1 MADKDGFAA
10 GGLAGGGGRDGFERL
25 GERLD
30 QSGRITA
37 AFETEL
43 GRLSQVMA
51 QTGREVATLTSG
63 FGGGLRRAFEGVV
76 FYGMKLSDALKGIA
90 RNMADTVFAVAM
102 RPVQQAVAGALA
114 QGVSGFVSGAM
125 PFAQGGAFTQGRVMP
140 FARGGIVT
148 QPTHFPMRGATGLMG
163 EAGPEAI
170 MPLRRGADGRLGVAA
185 AGAGGRP
192 VNVTFNVS
200 TPDVA
205 GFRRSQGQIAASLG
219 RALARGE
226 RNA

>member
-1 MADKDGFAA
+1 MADKDGFGA
-10 GGLAGGGGRDGFERL
+10 GNSDGLARL

-30 QSGRITA
+30 QSGRMTA
-37 AFETEL
+37 AFEGEL
-43 GRLSQVMA
+43 TRLAQVMS
-51 QTGREVATLTSG
+51 QTGREVTTLTSG

-76 FYGMKLSDALKGIA
+76 FDGMKLSDALKGIA
-90 RNMADTVFAVAM
+90 QTMADTVFSVAM
-102 RPVQQAVAGALA
+102 KPVQQAVAGALA
-114 QGVSGFVSGAM
+114 QGVSGFVSGAL
-125 PFAQGGAFTQGRVMP
+125 PFANGGAFTQGRVMP
-140 FARGGIVT
+140 FARGGVVS
-148 QPTHFPMRGATGLMG
+148 QPTYFPMRGATGLMG

-185 AGAGGRP
+185 AGGGGRP

-200 TPDVA
+200 TPDVG
-205 GFRRSQGQIAASLG
+205 GFQRSQGQIAASLN

>member
-10 GGLAGGGGRDGFERL
+10 GGRDGFERL

-51 QTGREVATLTSG
+51 KTGREVTTLTSG

-76 FYGMKLSDALKGIA
+76 FDGMKLSDALRGIA

-148 QPTHFPMRGATGLMG
+148 QPTHFPMRGGD
-163 EAGPEAI
+163 
-170 MPLRRGADGRLGVAA
+170 RADGRGRARGDHAA
-185 AGAGGRP
+185 APRRRRASGCRRRRRGGAAGQRDLQRLDPRCRRVPAQPGADRGQPRTGAGAG
-192 VNVTFNVS
+192 
-200 TPDVA
+200 
-205 GFRRSQGQIAASLG
+205 
-219 RALARGE
+219 
-226 RNA
+226 